1 MTGEII
7 KFPSSGDNNKNLFT
21 TKQLA
26 EQLKTSPKV
35 IISNAKKCLPNKS
48 IKNGKTTHFTEAE
61 VTVMLDYMKKNPK
74 LEDRGETTF
83 TCDVKVTTTA
93 LSPIL
98 RLKQISDEK
107 EKLYNEEIEIYKNE
121 LKEEQEA
128 HEKTKNMYEQ
138 TKKELTYQT
147 LSKEKYQDLVWIEAN
162 RSKELEGY
170 LDKRTDKQKHRAKY
184 VYMQD

>member
-26 EQLKTSPKV
+26 EQLKTSRKV
-35 IISNAKKCLPNKS
+35 IISNTKKCLPNKE
-48 IKNGKTTHFTEAE
+48 IKHGKMTFFTENE
-61 VTVMLDYMKKNPK
+61 TTVLLDYIKHNPTDRTDVTVTKVSN
-74 LEDRGETTF
+74 T
-83 TCDVKVTTTA
+83 VTTELT
-93 LSPIL
+93 PIL

-128 HEKTKNMYEQ
+128 HEQTKNMYEQ

-147 LSKEKYQDLVWIEAN
+147 LSKEKYQDLAWIEAE
-162 RSKELEGY
+162 RGKELEGY
-170 LDKRTDKQKHRAKY
+170 LDKRTDKQKQRAKY
-184 VYMQD
+184 IYMQD